1 MPFTSISAGWIFTLM
16 GLLDDGRPLNQ
27 GKSPEKY
34 KIPPCRGRKKGHG
47 PAQVVSQR
55 VETEL
60 HSHSRQS
67 FAAEA
72 VQPLLIAQVAEHRF
86 NHALSFDVVFPR
98 CRLLH
103 LLAQG
108 ILAGITLDPTP
119 FCTSGTLILVA
130 ITATGLTRIETVSR
144 GGCIALVAAL
154 AGQYLTLR
162 TAVMILLRIIL
173 KVTLGSN
180 YSPLSA

>member
-1 MPFTSISAGWIFTLM
+1 MVCH
-16 GLLDDGRPLNQ
+16 NQ
-27 GKSPEKY
+27 SDY
-34 KIPPCRGRKKGHG
+34 KIGVIYFFRG
-47 PAQVVSQR
+47 P
-55 VETEL
+55 EL

-72 VQPLLIAQVAEHRF
+72 VQPLLIAQVTEHRF

-108 ILAGITLDPTP
+108 ILGAIAGITLDPTP

-130 ITATGLTRIETVSR
+130 TTATGLTRIETVSR

-162 TAVMILLRIIL
+162 TAVMILRCQPWRAKRRLVDPSSREAAL
-173 KVTLGSN
+173 LTRRAH
-180 YSPLSA
+180 SARGEAK

>member
-1 MPFTSISAGWIFTLM
+1 MDFIEKRTGHPWNPPEPCQYA
-16 GLLDDGRPLNQ
+16 
-27 GKSPEKY
+27 EKY

-72 VQPLLIAQVAEHRF
+72 VQPLLIAQVTEHRF

-130 ITATGLTRIETVSR
+130 TTATGLTRIETVSR

-162 TAVMILLRIIL
+162 TAVIILLRIIL
-173 KVTLGSN
+173 KVTLGM
-180 YSPLSA
+180 